1 MNPLYLIPYTE
12 PIPAPAEIFIIL
24 EQLFFL
30 IHIIIIN
37 SIVGLSLIILYQW
50 NKKQDFFI
58 INKPLAKKIPILFA
72 LGINM
77 AIPALLFL
85 QVVFG
90 HLFYTSSILMGT
102 FWILIIPFLI
112 IAYYS
117 AYFHYKKFEFS
128 GLAKY
133 ALVIMIIII
142 FYIAFMLVNNLSMM
156 EMPKRWETYF
166 SNRDG
171 TILLWNVASIY
182 PRFLHFLIASIA
194 VGGIAYSL
202 YFRKKSEDK
211 VREGLKIFAYATM
224 FQIVIGFWFILSLPQ
239 NIMQKYI
246 GGDLFATVVFIL
258 SIITAFLS
266 IFIALKANIKGSL
279 LLVFLTLVFMVI
291 NRYNLR
297 VFHLGENFNISQLKL
312 SPQWDVFTIFL
323 VILLL
328 GIAVIFYMLKITFSK
343 TKEAKK

>member
-12 PIPAPAEIFIIL
+12 PIPAPAEVFIVL

-37 SIVGLSLIILYQW
+37 SILGLSLMILYKW
-50 NKKQDFFI
+50 NKKQDFFK

-117 AYFHYKKFEFS
+117 SYFHYKKFEVS
-128 GLAKY
+128 GWAKH
-133 ALVIMIIII
+133 ALVVMIVII

-156 EMPKRWETYF
+156 EMPEKWETYF

-171 TILLWNVASIY
+171 TILLWNAASIY

-202 YFRKKSEDK
+202 YFRKNSEDK
-211 VREGLKIFAYATM
+211 IKEGLKIYAYATM
-224 FQIVIGFWFILSLPQ
+224 IQIAVGFWFLLSLPQ
-239 NIMQKYI
+239 NIMLKYM
-246 GGDLFATVVFIL
+246 GGDLVATVVL
-258 SIITAFLS
+258 VSGIITAFIS
-266 IFIALKANIKGSL
+266 IFASLRGNLKGSIIFL
-279 LLVFLTLVFMVI
+279 FLTLISMII

-297 VFHLGENFNISQLKL
+297 IFQLGENFNVSQLTL
-312 SPQWDVFTIFL
+312 SPQWDVFIIFL
-323 VILLL
+323 LILLL
-328 GIAVIFYMLKITFSK
+328 GVTVIVYMLKIAFSVR
-343 TKEAKK
+343 KEVDR